1 MEIVI
6 AGAVVAL
13 GLVVAAALLAKR
25 TSAAGAA
32 SGRAKAPPAAVAAD
46 DGETA
51 KRRAEATRLEER
63 LHGRE
68 EALDARG
75 AELGE
80 RERRLAEK
88 EAQITEVRE
97 KAVRQLERASGLS
110 ASQAKAL
117 LMKELEDQVRHE
129 SARRLRAIEEETKRD
144 AERRVRNILSVV
156 MQRLAAGHAAE
167 TTVSVVQLQADDMK
181 GRIIGREGR
190 NIRALE
196 HLTGVDFIIDDT
208 PNAVI
213 LSGFDGVRREIARMT
228 LEKLLQDGRIHP
240 ARIEETYYQAKSE
253 LESHI
258 AESGEQACFDANVQG
273 LDAEL
278 TKVLG
283 RLKYRTSYGQNVL
296 AHSVECAHLAAMMAD
311 ELGASAKTARRAA
324 LLHDIG
330 KAVSHEVEGP
340 HALVGGDLARRHGES
355 EAVAHAMEAH
365 HNEVEPQTIEAVI
378 VQAADALSGA
388 RPGARGESLE
398 QYVKR
403 LRDLEQIAT
412 RHEGVD
418 KVYAMQAGREIRVMV
433 LPGLARRRRRGAAL
447 ARDRARDRAGARVPR
462 ADQGD
467 RHPGVEGHRL
477 RAMRLFR
484 RRRDAMELWRAE
496 LPEIARWAAEPH
508 APDLDPSEVDIP
520 ERVGML
526 GRPLPKSKGAITGL
540 EGGSALPSSQHHY
553 GS

>member
-6 AGAVVAL
+6 AAVVVAL
-13 GLVVAAALLAKR
+13 GLAAGLVLAASLIARRAPALAGPRRSGAAPSVVAEPI
-25 TSAAGAA
+25 AGG
-32 SGRAKAPPAAVAAD
+32 SSVEAD
-46 DGETA
+46 LKERRGEMV
-51 KRRAEATRLEER
+51 RLEER
-63 LHGRE
+63 LLAKEAALEGQRSTLDRRE
-68 EALDARG
+68 EEFESLR
-75 AELGE
+75 AEIAST
-80 RERRLAEK
+80 RERHVLE
-88 EAQITEVRE
+88 
-97 KAVRQLERASGLS
+97 LERVSGLS
-110 ASQAKAL
+110 ASQAKQIL
-117 LMKELEDQVRHE
+117 LRELEEQTRHE
-129 SARRLRAIEEETKRD
+129 CARRVRAIEEETKRD

-156 MQRLAAGHAAE
+156 MQRMAAGHAAE
-167 TTVSVVQLQADDMK
+167 TTVSVVQLSADDMK

-258 AESGEQACFDANVQG
+258 IESGEAAALESNVQG

-278 TKVLG
+278 VRILG

-296 AHSVECAHLAAMMAD
+296 AHSVECAHLAAMMAE
-311 ELGASAKTARRAA
+311 ELGASPKTARRAA

-340 HALVGGDLARRHGES
+340 HALVGGELARRYGEP

-365 HNEVEPQTIEAVI
+365 HNEVEMQTVEAVL
-378 VQAADALSGA
+378 VQAADSLSGA

-398 QYVKR
+398 HYVKR
-403 LRDLEQIAT
+403 LKDLEDVASRRI
-412 RHEGVD
+412 GVD

-433 LPGLARRRRRGAAL
+433 A
-447 ARDRARDRAGARVPR
+447 
-462 ADQGD
+462 
-467 RHPGVEGHRL
+467 PGVVSDDE
-477 RAMRLFR
+477 AML
-484 RRRDAMELWRAE
+484 LSH
-496 LPEIARWAAEPH
+496 EIAR
-508 APDLDPSEVDIP
+508 DI
-520 ERVGML
+520 ERE
-526 GRPLPKSKGAITGL
+526 L
-540 EGGSALPSSQHHY
+540 EYPGQIKVTVIRESRATDFAK
-553 GS
+553 

>member
-6 AGAVVAL
+6 AAVVVAL
-13 GLVVAAALLAKR
+13 GLAAGLVVAAGVLAKR
-25 TSAAGAA
+25 APGVATATTATAPA
-32 SGRAKAPPAAVAAD
+32 KRAPTDRKVTAQRTEDGRAD
-46 DGETA
+46 
-51 KRRAEATRLEER
+51 ER
-63 LHGRE
+63 LHARE
-68 EALDARG
+68 QALEHRA
-75 AELGE
+75 AEIAE
-80 RERRLAEK
+80 RESRMAAREREIDA
-88 EAQITEVRE
+88 VRE
-97 KAVRQLERASGLS
+97 KAVRALERASGMS
-110 ASQAKAL
+110 ASQAKAAL
-117 LMKELEDQVRHE
+117 LKELEDQVRHD
-129 SARRLRAIEEETKRD
+129 SARRVRAIEEETKRD

-253 LESHI
+253 LETHI
-258 AESGEQACFDANVQG
+258 LESGEQACFDANVQG

-278 TKVLG
+278 TKMLG

-340 HALVGGDLARRHGES
+340 HALVGGELARRHGES

-365 HNEVEPQTIEAVI
+365 HNEVEPQTIEAVL
-378 VQAADALSGA
+378 VQSADALSGA

-412 RHEGVD
+412 RHDGVD

-433 LPGLARRRRRGAAL
+433 LPGSLDDDGAVL
-447 ARDRARDRAGARVPR
+447 LS
-462 ADQGD
+462 
-467 RHPGVEGHRL
+467 H
-477 RAMRLFR
+477 
-484 RRRDAMELWRAE
+484 
-496 LPEIARWAAEPH
+496 EIAREI
-508 APDLDPSEVDIP
+508 EQ
-520 ERVGML
+520 E
-526 GRPLPKSKGAITGL
+526 L
-540 EGGSALPSSQHHY
+540 EYPGQIKVTVIRESRATDY
-553 GS
+553 AR